1 MRSSEEWQ
9 KFFEVGKRYYITS
22 DDFWWEG
29 VCVAVDRYSF
39 TLDDDP
45 EWIRPIGQRR
55 GRCNIHFHPGMQ
67 AQLVPDPSIQLAG
80 ALVADAIEAALR
92 KYDGVFDICG
102 ALREIATAV
111 RPPSP
116 VVTP

>member
-1 MRSSEEWQ
+1 MTSDQAQ
-9 KFFEVGKRYYITS
+9 KFFEVGKRYYVTG
-22 DDFWWEG
+22 DHFWWEG
-29 VCVAVDRYSF
+29 VCIEINRHAV

-45 EWIRPIGQRR
+45 EWLRPHHQRR
-55 GRCNIHFHPGMQ
+55 GRCGIGFAGNLQ
-67 AQLVPDPSIQLAG
+67 AQLVPDPSVQLAG

-102 ALREIATAV
+102 ALREIATAI